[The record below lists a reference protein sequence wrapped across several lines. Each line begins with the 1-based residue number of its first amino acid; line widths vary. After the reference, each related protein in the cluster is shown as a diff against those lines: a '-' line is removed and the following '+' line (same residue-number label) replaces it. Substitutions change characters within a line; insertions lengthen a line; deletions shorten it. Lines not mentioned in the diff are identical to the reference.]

1 MSVFSILLLFLF
13 EIMAVKD
20 QQGHVYLL
28 QVALVV
34 SVLKEVFEEVLPFAH
49 HDDEV
54 HLVFLDVLGQEFV
67 DILCGH

>member
-1 MSVFSILLLFLF
+1 
-13 EIMAVKD
+13 MAVKD

-34 SVLKEVFEEVLPFAH
+34 SVFKEVFEEFLPFVN

-54 HLVFLDVLGQEFV
+54 HLVFLDVLGQEFIDV
-67 DILCGH
+67 LCGH

>member
-1 MSVFSILLLFLF
+1 M
-13 EIMAVKD
+13 KD